1 MKIKCFIVAGVLGV
15 GLGLLLGNAYGFAR
29 GRDSARAGADAATVV
44 ANGMVAQARDM
55 IDLNKDEIR
64 RNAILNNE
72 IRERISKHDAIINS
86 ALRKAQGE
94 GNILVYTSLAAAL
107 LVVFALVAIFHL
119 SRQRSEND
127 VLLMY
132 GVDPNQKRLLL
143 HAVERQLLLDE
154 AAARAVEADYAI
166 VRK

>member
-1 MKIKCFIVAGVLGV
+1 MSTKIFAASVLGI

-44 ANGMVAQARDM
+44 ATGM
-55 IDLNKDEIR
+55 IDQAKDLIHVHKDEIR
-64 RNAILNNE
+64 RNTTLNNE
-72 IRERISKHDAIINS
+72 IRERISKHDAII
-86 ALRKAQGE
+86 ATAMRKAQGD
-94 GNILVYTSLAAAL
+94 GNILIYVLLAAVIFVASAM
-107 LVVFALVAIFHL
+107 VFVFYL

-143 HAVERQLLLDE
+143 RTVERQMLLDE
-154 AAARAVEADYAI
+154 AAARAVEADYA
-166 VRK
+166 VTRK